1 MSMTPMAVR
10 MVLVEGADGDGVTL
24 DSNVVDG
31 SVGESG
37 CSGAAEQV
45 VAAILGTQESVDEG
59 AHRLTAIGVAWTD
72 HADGKRL
79 RQALRAND
87 IDDVVMVS
95 ELHAASALA
104 QAVGRRIGCERT
116 ALLFL
121 EGSEATLAVVR
132 TVDGAVVAVQSRV
145 LHTEDIVADLRGMVA
160 TLELSAEPPQAV
172 FLMGAGLDVAALAAR
187 VAEGTT
193 LPVHAPED
201 ADLALA
207 RGAAL
212 AAAGTPR
219 FEAETVVV
227 PADVGLVEPGPSDD
241 TAAGATQVA
250 AAGYMAP
257 LGYSAVI
264 DDDDGDDDG
273 GGGGGDDDEAVE
285 IDDDPAERPDVADEK
300 PFLLVGSTLATIF
313 VVGVVALV
321 ISLAVSIRPAVDQ
334 RPGEIRTPNE
344 PTAASKATDVEPSP
358 ALETI
363 EAPVPVVREAPRT
376 AFVPAP
382 AARPQPPVPAAPAAP
397 APVMPAAPVAPP
409 AAPPPVVTVP
419 AAPAPAPVAAIPP
432 IVLAPVIPVLPPFVQ
447 APIRIPT
454 LPVAPQVTTPMT
466 TAPATTA
473 PTTTVPTSA
482 APTTTAPM
490 TTAPM
495 TTSAGTTPT
504 TVQSPT
510 SVQTAPTEVSVPTQS
525 TAVSVPSVSTEVSI
539 PTVSAE
545 ASVPTVTTEVLIPST
560 SGAGSRGGDSGSGE

>member
-1 MSMTPMAVR
+1 

-172 FLMGAGLDVAALAAR
+172 FLMGAGLDV
-187 VAEGTT
+187 
-193 LPVHAPED
+193 
-201 ADLALA
+201 
-207 RGAAL
+207 AAL

-466 TAPATTA
+466 TAPASTA

-545 ASVPTVTTEVLIPST
+545 VSVPTVTTEVLIPST

>member
-1 MSMTPMAVR
+1 
-10 MVLVEGADGDGVTL
+10 
-24 DSNVVDG
+24 
-31 SVGESG
+31 
-37 CSGAAEQV
+37 V

-212 AAAGTPR
+212 AAAGRRDSRPR
-219 FEAETVVV
+219 RSSC
-227 PADVGLVEPGPSDD
+227 PPMRVGLVEPGPSDD

-264 DDDDGDDDG
+264 DDDGGDDDG

-454 LPVAPQVTTPMT
+454 LPVAPQVTAPMT

-473 PTTTVPTSA
+473 PTTTVPYER
-482 APTTTAPM
+482 
-490 TTAPM
+490 
-495 TTSAGTTPT
+495 
-504 TVQSPT
+504 SPHDD
-510 SVQTAPTEVSVPTQS
+510 SPHDDSSHDDVGRHHPHDRPEPDLRSDGADGSLCADPVDCGLG
-525 TAVSVPSVSTEVSI
+525 
-539 PTVSAE
+539 AE
-545 ASVPTVTTEVLIPST
+545 CV
-560 SGAGSRGGDSGSGE
+560 D

>member
-10 MVLVEGADGDGVTL
+10 IVLVEGADGDGVTL
-24 DSNVVDG
+24 DSNVVDV

-37 CSGAAEQV
+37 CSGTAEQV

-59 AHRLTAIGVAWTD
+59 AHRLTAIGVAWAD

-121 EGSEATLAVVR
+121 EGSDATLAVVR
-132 TVDGAVVAVQSRV
+132 TVDGAVVAVQSRAMD
-145 LHTEDIVADLRGMVA
+145 TEDIVADLESMVA
-160 TLELSAEPPQAV
+160 TLELSPEPPQAV

-187 VAEGTT
+187 IAEVTT

-219 FEAETVVV
+219 LEAETIVV
-227 PADVGLVEPGPSDD
+227 PADAAGLGGRGESGPSDD

-257 LGYSAVI
+257 LGYSAVS
-264 DDDDGDDDG
+264 
-273 GGGGGDDDEAVE
+273 DDDEADGDDYGDE
-285 IDDDPAERPDVADEK
+285 GTDDDPAVWSKQPDPAEAADEK
-300 PFLLVGSTLATIF
+300 PFLLVGSTLATVF

-321 ISLAVSIRPAVDQ
+321 VSLAVTIRPAGDQ
-334 RPGEIRTPNE
+334 QPGDMRTSNG
-344 PTAASKATDVEPSP
+344 PTAAGKATDVEPSP
-358 ALETI
+358 SLETI

-382 AARPQPPVPAAPAAP
+382 AVRPQPQVPAAPLAPASVAPAAPTALPSAMPAAP
-397 APVMPAAPVAPP
+397 APA
-409 AAPPPVVTVP
+409 VTVP
-419 AAPAPAPVAAIPP
+419 AAPAPAPVPAIPP

-454 LPVAPQVTTPMT
+454 LPVAPQVTAPMT

-473 PTTTVPTSA
+473 PTTTVPT
-482 APTTTAPM
+482 TTTPM
-490 TTAPM
+490 TP
-495 TTSAGTTPT
+495 SAGTTPT
-504 TVQSPT
+504 TVQGPT
-510 SVQTAPTEVSVPTQS
+510 SVQTVPTEVSVPAQS

-539 PTVSAE
+539 PEV
-545 ASVPTVTTEVLIPST
+545 SVPTVTTEVLIPSS
-560 SGAGSRGGDSGSGE
+560 SGASSSGGDLGSGE